1 MTTRWPLVV
10 GWLVNT
16 LPTLPG
22 WSDVAVYDM
31 EPDTY
36 SSDPAYAVVGHT
48 SQDAGS
54 GNYIRQVDPSM
65 LVDES
70 GTVRVLLVTQSGDP
84 DPDSVRLDGFAL
96 VDALEDALV
105 ADHSLGGILGA
116 ASTAS
121 LSIDVQS
128 TAAPGGVT
136 QALIVSLNYS
146 SLTGT

>member
-70 GTVRVLLVTQSGDP
+70 GTVRVLL
-84 DPDSVRLDGFAL
+84 DGFAL